1 MNNLPHW
8 LTIHDELVF
17 YCPILD
23 HIWIYTVQFW
33 KDNRGLFDTNG
44 LVYLGEL

>member
-1 MNNLPHW
+1 MNDLPHW

-23 HIWIYTVQFW
+23 SIWIYTVQFW
-33 KDNRGLFDTNG
+33 KDNRRLFDING
-44 LVYLGEL
+44 LVYLGWL